1 MDPTITAALFGAL
14 GGAARA
20 VIGLCK
26 ALAQKRRIIWSYWLL
41 TIATGAIIGAT
52 TGSIINFDLRFAAL
66 AGYAGSDLLEGIY
79 KTFKAQKIIIG
90 K

>member
-1 MDPTITAALFGAL
+1 MDPTVTAALFGAL

-20 VIGLCK
+20 IIGLCK
-26 ALAQKRRIIWSYWLL
+26 ALAQKRRLIWSYWLL
-41 TIATGAIIGAT
+41 TVITGTIIGAT
-52 TGSIINFDLRFAAL
+52 TGSILSFDLRFATL

-79 KTFKAQKIIIG
+79 KTFKTQKIIIG